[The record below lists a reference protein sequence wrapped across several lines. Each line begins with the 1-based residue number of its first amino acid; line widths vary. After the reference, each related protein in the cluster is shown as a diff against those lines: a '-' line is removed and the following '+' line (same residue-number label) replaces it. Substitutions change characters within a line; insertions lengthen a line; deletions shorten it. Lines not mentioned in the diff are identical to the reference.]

1 MPDIS
6 KFSWAE
12 LFSNNDGKT
21 SGSAF
26 VGIII
31 CVTGTLCF
39 FLGCIDKMFVGKS
52 IDIINQSI
60 MFVTI
65 GATLLGLRKVVA
77 SKDQVQETDL
87 TKSGTSDS
95 SQEKQSSDELIK
107 S

>member
-1 MPDIS
+1 MPNIS
-6 KFSWAE
+6 KFSWGE

-39 FLGCIDKMFVGKS
+39 FLGCIDKMFIGKS

-65 GATLLGLRKVVA
+65 GATLLGLRKVVS
-77 SKDQVQETDL
+77 SKDTLQNTET
-87 TKSGTSDS
+87 
-95 SQEKQSSDELIK
+95 SQSNEDVKPTDELIK

>member
-1 MPDIS
+1 MPNIS

-65 GATLLGLRKVVA
+65 GATLLGLRKVVG
-77 SKDQVQETDL
+77 SKDPVQEI
-87 TKSGTSDS
+87 DS
-95 SQEKQSSDELIK
+95 SKEDTTESNELIK